1 MSARSAGSAGG
12 ALATQVGALLGSR
25 HPTYVVALVTPAGH
39 EVDAV
44 GAGEAG
50 VHGDVELGS
59 VSKGV
64 TGLLWRDAI
73 TRGEVAVDA
82 VLGDHLDAPAALA
95 GIRLSALATHTSGL
109 PRIAGGA
116 DTLARTWQLWRS
128 GRNPYREDLA
138 GLLARLEGVTPGR
151 TVPSYSNLGFQ
162 LLGHAVAAA
171 AATTY
176 ADLVATRIAAPLGLL
191 DTYVPTSTDELRP
204 GALTPRN
211 RAGREVEPWAN
222 AAIAPAGGV
231 RSSASDLALLLRAM
245 LDGTVA
251 GAEALEPVAPFAR
264 RMRIGAGWLTGPVLR
279 RTVTWHNGGT
289 GGFRSFVGIDR
300 EHGVGV
306 ALVSASTRS
315 VDGAAARLLAEA
327 GDRT

>member
-1 MSARSAGSAGG
+1 VSAARALSTQAGE
-12 ALATQVGALLGSR
+12 LLGPQ
-25 HPTYVVALVTPAGH
+25 HATYVVALAAPAGE

-50 VHGDVELGS
+50 VHADVELGS

-64 TGLLWRDAI
+64 TGMLWRDAI
-73 TRGEVAVDA
+73 ARGEVAEDA
-82 VLGDHLDAPAALA
+82 VLGDHLDLPAALG

-109 PRIAGGA
+109 PRLAGGA
-116 DTLARTWQLWRS
+116 DVLTRTWQLWRS
-128 GRNPYREDLA
+128 GRNPYREDLP
-138 GLLARLEGVTPGR
+138 GLLSRLEGVTPGR
-151 TVPSYSNLGFQ
+151 TNPSYSNLGFQ

-171 AATTY
+171 AATPY
-176 ADLVATRIAAPLGLL
+176 ADLVSTRIAGPLGLV
-191 DTYVPTSTDELRP
+191 DTYVPTGADELRP
-204 GALTPRN
+204 GAVAPRN
-211 RAGREVEPWAN
+211 RRGRVVEPWAN
-222 AAIAPAGGV
+222 VAIAPAGGV
-231 RSSASDLALLLRAM
+231 RSSAADLAVLLRAM
-245 LDGTVA
+245 LDRTVP
-251 GAEALEPVAPFAR
+251 GAEALEPVAPFAGK
-264 RMRIGAGWLTGPVLR
+264 MRIGAGWLTGPLLR

-300 EHGVGV
+300 DHGVGV

>member
-1 MSARSAGSAGG
+1 VSAGSAGS
-12 ALATQVGALLGSR
+12 ALATQAGALLGSK
-25 HPTYVVALVTPAGH
+25 HPTYVVALVTPAGDD
-39 EVDAV
+39 VDAV

-73 TRGEVAVDA
+73 TRGELSEDA
-82 VLGDHLDAPAALA
+82 VLGDHLDVPAALA

-109 PRIAGGA
+109 PRLAGGA
-116 DTLARTWQLWRS
+116 DVLARTWQLWRS

-138 GLLARLEGVTPGR
+138 ALLAQLDRVKVGKARPA
-151 TVPSYSNLGFQ
+151 YSNLGFQ

-176 ADLVATRIAAPLGLL
+176 ADLVATRIAVPLGLV

-204 GALTPRN
+204 GAVAPRN
-211 RAGREVEPWAN
+211 RTGREVEPWAN
-222 AAIAPAGGV
+222 VAIAPAGGV
-231 RSSASDLALLLRAM
+231 RSSATDLAVLLRAM
-245 LDGTVA
+245 LEGTVA
-251 GAEALEPVAPFAR
+251 GADALEPVAPFAG
-264 RMRIGAGWLTGPVLR
+264 RMRIGAGWLTGPMLR

-315 VDGAAARLLAEA
+315 VDGAAARLLAET
-327 GDRT
+327 GGRR

>member
-1 MSARSAGSAGG
+1 MSAASVLSA
-12 ALATQVGALLGSR
+12 QVRELLGR
-25 HPTYVVALVTPAGH
+25 KHTTFVVALVTPAGE

-44 GAGEAG
+44 VAGEAG

-64 TGLLWRDAI
+64 TGLLWRDAVA
-73 TRGEVAVDA
+73 RGEVADDA
-82 VLGDHLDAPAALA
+82 VLGDHLDVPTALA
-95 GIRLSALATHTSGL
+95 GIRLTALATHSSGL
-109 PRIAGGA
+109 PRLAGGA
-116 DTLARTWQLWRS
+116 DVMTRTWELWRS

-138 GLLARLEGVTPGR
+138 GLMAQLEGITPGR
-151 TVPSYSNLGFQ
+151 TRPSYSNLGFQ
-162 LLGHAVAAA
+162 LLGHAVASA
-171 AATTY
+171 AATSY
-176 ADLVATRIAAPLGLL
+176 ADLVATRIAAPLGLV
-191 DTYVPTSTDELRP
+191 DTYVPTSVGELRP
-204 GALTPRN
+204 GAVAPRN

-222 AAIAPAGGV
+222 VAIAPAGGV
-231 RSSASDLALLLRAM
+231 RSSAADLAVLLRAM

-251 GAEALEPVAPFAR
+251 GAEALEPVAPFAGK
-264 RMRIGAGWLTGPVLR
+264 MRIGAGWLTGPLLR

-300 EHGVGV
+300 DHGVGV

-327 GDRT
+327 GDRR